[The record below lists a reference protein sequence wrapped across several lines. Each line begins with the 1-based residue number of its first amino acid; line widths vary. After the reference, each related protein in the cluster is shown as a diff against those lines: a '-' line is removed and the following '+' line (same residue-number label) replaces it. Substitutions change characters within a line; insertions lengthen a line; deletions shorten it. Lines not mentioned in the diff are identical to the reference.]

1 MRRAGF
7 LALCAAASAL
17 LLPRAPAQEPVSLK
31 DVKLGE
37 FWYGSRLSPEDLKG
51 RVVLFELWGLK

>member
-7 LALCAAASAL
+7 LALCAAASGVL
-17 LLPRAPAQEPVSLK
+17 SLKAPAQESVSLK

-37 FWYGSRLSPEDLKG
+37 FWYGSKLSPEDLRG